1 MPRRPTSDLG
11 SGLNALRRSGSA
23 TEMLF
28 LYECLTQNVPR
39 LKIVADRLGLTVQA
53 ASHLYRE
60 LARRGWVEYRDRR
73 YRLTVRGV
81 ASLQGTLST
90 LGEEIDRRLERLRIV
105 RTTRALA
112 KKAIRPG
119 QLVGL
124 ELVDGLLTATP
135 EARGGSRGRA
145 GTSAR
150 AGEVV
155 EVEALAGIVP
165 ITAGSIAVWV
175 VPRASDLLEV
185 ARRKAARRLR
195 AGTPR
200 LIAARGLEA
209 LLLAG
214 RATRAP
220 VLRFGVASACVEA
233 SRLGV
238 ESVVLVTEDELP
250 RFLGEFDV
258 PSPPPV
264 TVTRL
269 A

>member
-1 MPRRPTSDLG
+1 M
-11 SGLNALRRSGSA
+11 
-23 TEMLF
+23 
-28 LYECLTQNVPR
+28 
-39 LKIVADRLGLTVQA
+39 ADRLGLTVQA

-60 LARRGWVEYRDRR
+60 LARRGLVEYRDRQ
-73 YRLTVRGV
+73 YRPTVRGV
-81 ASLQGTLST
+81 AALQGTLST
-90 LGEEIDRRLERLRIV
+90 LGEEIDRRLERLKIV

-135 EARGGSRGRA
+135 NARSGSRGRA

-155 EVEALAGIVP
+155 EVEELQGIVP
-165 ITAGSIAVWV
+165 ITPGAIAVWV
-175 VPRASDLLEV
+175 VPRASETVEASRRRATRLL
-185 ARRKAARRLR
+185 RGGTTRLV
-195 AGTPR
+195 
-200 LIAARGLEA
+200 AARGLEA

-220 VLRFGVASACVEA
+220 VVRFGVASACVEA

-238 ESVVLVTEDELP
+238 GSVVLVTEDELP
-250 RFLGEFDV
+250 RFLGEFEV
-258 PSPPPV
+258 PNPPPV

-269 A
+269 L